1 MVQARTLRAQLDGGG
16 LVVAPGVYDG
26 ITARL
31 AAQAGFET
39 VYMTGACVAAARGFP
54 DYGLLT
60 LSEMADA
67 AGIIAAAGSVPVV
80 ADADTGYGNELNT
93 TRTVH
98 EYEMRGVAALHIED
112 QVSPKRCG
120 HLDGKEVIDRDEFVA
135 KIAAAVAARRF
146 PDFLVIARTDSRAV
160 AGLDEAVTRANLAL
174 AAGADMAFIEAP
186 QTLDEVAMIPRLVNG
201 PCLINIVPGG
211 RTPEISLHGARELGF
226 RLAILP
232 GMLIAPAI
240 GTFDAALTALRDQEA
255 TGSKSGLN
263 VREMFR
269 RLGAPEWDALRRQL
283 AQAGG

>member
-1 MVQARTLRAQLDGGG
+1 
-16 LVVAPGVYDG
+16 
-26 ITARL
+26 
-31 AAQAGFET
+31 
-39 VYMTGACVAAARGFP
+39 
-54 DYGLLT
+54 
-60 LSEMADA
+60 
-67 AGIIAAAGSVPVV
+67 
-80 ADADTGYGNELNT
+80 
-93 TRTVH
+93 
-98 EYEMRGVAALHIED
+98 
-112 QVSPKRCG
+112 
-120 HLDGKEVIDRDEFVA
+120 
-135 KIAAAVAARRF
+135 
-146 PDFLVIARTDSRAV
+146 
-160 AGLDEAVTRANLAL
+160 
-174 AAGADMAFIEAP
+174 MAFIEAP